1 MTDLGARVP
10 GGDAFTDAQRQDIN
24 RALDEAHRVSGWVFA
39 VEVGATDGPS
49 RAHAEALHRSLPEP
63 ARSVLVSIDPEH
75 RTLEIVTGSSVGRV
89 LDNRSVALAALTM
102 QSAFAG
108 GDLTRGLVAGLQ
120 QIAHL
125 ARQPKS
131 LHLDTP

>member
-1 MTDLGARVP
+1 VP
-10 GGDAFTDAQRQDIN
+10 GGDAFTAAQRMEIN

-39 VEVGATDGPS
+39 VEVGPS
-49 RAHAEALHRSLPEP
+49 NGGSRDYAETLHGRLPAP
-63 ARSVLVSIDPEH
+63 ARSVLVAVDPER
-75 RTLEIVTGSSVGRV
+75 RTLEIVTGSAVRRI

-108 GDLTRGLVAGLQ
+108 GDLARGLVAGLQ
-120 QIAHL
+120 QLAQL